1 IDTTAVAY
9 QAIAANRAMSTV
21 RQEYMATARLTAT
34 LERRLHFMQRHWPS
48 TNQTPAAEPE
58 EITEIPLPAPEASER
73 PNENEPQPIEN
84 TDNEPTKYIYIE
96 GDLTPE
102 VIAFYRSLFPNRD
115 LSFRDKDYQ
124 EAA

>member
-1 IDTTAVAY
+1 
-9 QAIAANRAMSTV
+9 MSTV

-34 LERRLHFMQRHWPS
+34 LERRLHFMQKHWPS

-58 EITEIPLPAPEASER
+58 EITEILFPAPETSKR
-73 PNENEPQPIEN
+73 PDGNEPQPIEN
-84 TDNEPTKYIYIE
+84 TDNEIIKYIYLE

-102 VIAFYRSLFPNRD
+102 VIAFYRSLFPGRC